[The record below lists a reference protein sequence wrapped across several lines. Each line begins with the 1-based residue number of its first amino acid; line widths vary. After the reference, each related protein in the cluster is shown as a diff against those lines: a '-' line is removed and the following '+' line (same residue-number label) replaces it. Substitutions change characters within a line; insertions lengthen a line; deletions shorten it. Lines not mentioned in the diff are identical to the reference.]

1 LNENASISTHDER
14 LRQLCLACNRGQLA
28 AAELALHEWHRQGD
42 CPSGAYVL
50 LAACLSRR
58 EKYDD
63 AVAVLNQAQR
73 ARPVTDP
80 AVLMVMVCVMNLLEM
95 QEASTKHLRLLHA
108 RFGHLPY
115 VAQWIKGMNLVGKNQ
130 LPDESDAIISQLAR
144 ELSDQPQLLA
154 SLAAA
159 MKIEPD
165 ESHIDVL
172 RHAGNLMI
180 NRIHLSIELET
191 ELCRALADLALLAE
205 DEADARRWA
214 HRGLKTNPLA
224 AHLAIVLSQVD
235 DQSLMGPP
243 ARDVLA
249 KVNEVKPTYPDVHAA
264 LIRREFFDGDTQS
277 ARMRLTSWLKQ
288 EPTNPTAVKLY
299 KELAA

>member
-1 LNENASISTHDER
+1 
-14 LRQLCLACNRGQLA
+14 
-28 AAELALHEWHRQGD
+28 
-42 CPSGAYVL
+42 
-50 LAACLSRR
+50 
-58 EKYDD
+58 
-63 AVAVLNQAQR
+63 
-73 ARPVTDP
+73 
-80 AVLMVMVCVMNLLEM
+80 
-95 QEASTKHLRLLHA
+95 
-108 RFGHLPY
+108 
-115 VAQWIKGMNLVGKNQ
+115 MNLVGKNQ